1 MYCSEYSPDNGR
13 EFWKLQVI
21 KVERLDEDHRFL
33 IKWGCKWAKGAEHGW
48 SKCTSTPTVLSLKQ
62 KKDAY
67 WNRGALW
74 KKGAHAIEVLID
86 KFEGALI
93 GAKALHRIITVIWS
107 KVCLRQLRSK
117 YQGLASNKFNATK
130 GELTRKRFDRYNA
143 IP

>member
-1 MYCSEYSPDNGR
+1 MYFSEYSPDNGR
-13 EFWKLQVI
+13 EFWKSLVI

-33 IKWGCKWAKGAEHGW
+33 IKWGCKWAKG

-107 KVCLRQLRSK
+107 KVRLRQLRSK
-117 YQGLASNKFNATK
+117 YQGLASSKFNATK
-130 GELTRKRFDRYNA
+130 GELARKKFDR
-143 IP
+143 